1 MQLLLRLQ
9 TPVTDTEPDI
19 WPALS
24 SEQQCEAKVVLA
36 RLLAKAAAV
45 AVATGPN
52 PKQKGKNND

>member
-1 MQLLLRLQ
+1 MQLLLRFQELA
-9 TPVTDTEPDI
+9 TDTEPDV

-24 SEQQCEAKVVLA
+24 SAQQGEAKVVLA

-45 AVATGPN
+45 AVATKSN